1 LRVDAAMQSFVATA
15 DGDVTVL
22 GGGGTTVV
30 TNESTIDFGLVPPTP
45 DEGFGILEFDLSLID
60 QAAPLTVLSAS
71 LTGRFDAVRIP
82 DSDVDFRGYPADL
95 TIDASDASAGA
106 TSVGTLVDINAGS
119 INVPIDTSF
128 IEAILNDAVAD
139 PFVGIRAIVTDGTSI
154 RMESTE
160 WLNGTEPPTLTIE
173 YIPEPATLSVLMLG
187 AGVLAHRRH
196 RH

>member
-1 LRVDAAMQSFVATA
+1 
-15 DGDVTVL
+15 
-22 GGGGTTVV
+22 
-30 TNESTIDFGLVPPTP
+30 
-45 DEGFGILEFDLSLID
+45 
-60 QAAPLTVLSAS
+60 
-71 LTGRFDAVRIP
+71 
-82 DSDVDFRGYPADL
+82 L

-106 TSVGTLVDINAGS
+106 TSIGTLVDINAGS

-173 YIPEPATLSVLMLG
+173 YIPEPETLSVLMLG
-187 AGVLAHRRH
+187 AWVLAHRRH

>member
-82 DSDVDFRGYPADL
+82 DSDVDFRGYTADL

-106 TSVGTLVDINAGS
+106 TSLEPSS
-119 INVPIDTSF
+119 ISMPGPSTFRSTPALLRRF
-128 IEAILNDAVAD
+128 STTRSR
-139 PFVGIRAIVTDGTSI
+139 IRS
-154 RMESTE
+154 
-160 WLNGTEPPTLTIE
+160 
-173 YIPEPATLSVLMLG
+173 SVF
-187 AGVLAHRRH
+187 APS
-196 RH
+196 